1 MFGLGMGE
9 LLVILVL
16 VLIVLGPSKLPQLA
30 SSLGKAMREFR
41 KASLDIREEIDKDG
55 ELAKP
60 FRELREAVTLP
71 PEELRRRD
79 ELRKQMELVTP
90 GPAPGTQPVTAAAPP
105 AGGEAPVPAGAP
117 PAPES
122 DKPREPV

>member
-9 LLVILVL
+9 LMVILVL

-79 ELRKQMELVTP
+79 ELNKQMELVKAGAAGTE
-90 GPAPGTQPVTAAAPP
+90 PAPPP
-105 AGGEAPVPAGAP
+105 AVAEPPPVPLPGDG
-117 PAPES
+117 
-122 DKPREPV
+122 DKRREPV